1 MLNRKNVW
9 RLGLLAALT
18 GLVVVS
24 TGCAKRVTQA
34 PPTTENVPPQSTPP
48 STPKSTENPSDTTPT
63 PPVATPQHGLTA
75 SDLQPV
81 FFDVD
86 SYSLRDDAR
95 STLDANARL
104 LRDNAAAKIVL
115 EGHCDER
122 GTVEYNQALGERRA
136 HSVRDYLVQAGIAES
151 RVQVI
156 SYGNERPFDPG
167 HDEAAWA
174 KNRRAHFTLQ

>member
-18 GLVVVS
+18 GLVMVS
-24 TGCAKRVTQA
+24 AGCAKKAMQA
-34 PPTTENVPPQSTPP
+34 PPTTENVPPQT
-48 STPKSTENPSDTTPT
+48 TPKPVEHPSDTPPT
-63 PPVATPQHGLTA
+63 PPVATPQHALTA
-75 SDLQPV
+75 TDLQPV

-95 STLDANARL
+95 STLDSNARL

>member
-1 MLNRKNVW
+1 MKNTTNLW
-9 RLGLLAALT
+9 RAGLLAALT
-18 GLVVVS
+18 GLLLVS
-24 TGCAKRVTQA
+24 AGCAKKAVQA
-34 PPTTENVPPQSTPP
+34 PPVTENVPPQA
-48 STPKSTENPSDTTPT
+48 TPT
-63 PPVATPQHGLTA
+63 PKPTPDKDNVPPTPVEPKSHALTA

-104 LRDNAAAKIVL
+104 MRDNATAKIVL

-136 HSVRDYLVQAGIAES
+136 DAVRDYLVQAAIATG
-151 RVQVI
+151 RINVI
-156 SYGNERPFDPG
+156 SYGSERPFDPG

-174 KNRRAHFTLQ
+174 KNRRAHFAFQ

>member
-18 GLVVVS
+18 GLVMVS
-24 TGCAKRVTQA
+24 AGCAKKAMQA
-34 PPTTENVPPQSTPP
+34 PPTTENVPPQP
-48 STPKSTENPSDTTPT
+48 TPKSNEHPSDTPPT

-75 SDLQPV
+75 TDLQPV

>member
-1 MLNRKNVW
+1 MTHRKNWW
-9 RLGLLAALT
+9 RLASLAALT
-18 GLVVVS
+18 AAVMM
-24 TGCAKRVTQA
+24 TAGCAKKSVQA
-34 PPTTENVPPQSTPP
+34 PPVTNETPP
-48 STPKSTENPSDTTPT
+48 NTPPKEPEKTADTTPT
-63 PPVATPQHGLTA
+63 PSTTPSSHVLAA

-81 FFDVD
+81 FFDFD
-86 SYSLRDDAR
+86 SFTLRDDAR

-104 LRDNAAAKIVL
+104 LRDNATAKIVI

-136 HSVRDYLVQAGIAES
+136 QAARDYLVQAGITES
-151 RVQVI
+151 RVQTL
-156 SYGNERPFDPG
+156 SYGKERAFEPG

>member
-1 MLNRKNVW
+1 MFHRKTVW
-9 RLGLLAALT
+9 RLAALAAVMTAALALT
-18 GLVVVS
+18 G
-24 TGCAKRVTQA
+24 CARKAVQTPPVTQDV
-34 PPTTENVPPQSTPP
+34 PPTPSPKTPDKP
-48 STPKSTENPSDTTPT
+48 ADTTPT
-63 PPVATPQHGLTA
+63 PSTDQSSHDLTA
-75 SDLQPV
+75 ADLQPV

-104 LRDNAAAKIVL
+104 MRDNATAKIVL

-136 HSVRDYLVQAGIAES
+136 DAVRDYLVQAGIATG
-151 RVQVI
+151 RIQVI
-156 SYGNERPFDPG
+156 SYGSERPFDPG

-174 KNRRAHFTLQ
+174 KNRRAHFALQ